1 MLLPSV
7 FAKSSQIPFMW
18 TYEQVLCSKSS
29 IFSTF
34 SLVLWHFWFDVRY
47 DSSYRKNTNMIL
59 QSFFLL
65 CFKDLP
71 MKFESE
77 QRARTTRSPQWCWNR
92 APQYLAY
99 HLTLLQPGRADY
111 PHHWHPQGFSPS
123 GITALI
129 PDKNICKRQNA
140 WYFFPPSSSVMKKSP
155 FTPWNF
161 LLTFLESP

>member
-1 MLLPSV
+1 MNKYCAQNHLFSAHFLWSCDISDLMSDMTRPTEKTQTWFFKV
-7 FAKSSQIPFMW
+7 FF
-18 TYEQVLCSKSS
+18 
-29 IFSTF
+29 
-34 SLVLWHFWFDVRY
+34 
-47 DSSYRKNTNMIL
+47 
-59 QSFFLL
+59 
-65 CFKDLP
+65 CFVIKDLP